1 MNKKILIGP
10 SSFAAMDSTPMEKLT
25 KVGFKVVNNPFG
37 RKLTKHE
44 LLELL
49 PGVLGL
55 IAGLETLDKEVMQ
68 KSDLKVISRCG
79 AGLTNIDLKSAK
91 DMGIKVCFTPDA
103 PTVAVA
109 ELTVGAMLSLLRMI
123 PLMDKEL
130 HEGRWTKKIGMQL
143 EGKTVA
149 IIGFGRIG
157 RKVASLLGN
166 FKVRILAVD
175 PYLQG
180 NIDDVPI
187 VPLEQVLPQADII
200 TLHCSS
206 EACILG
212 GKELI
217 HVKPGAF
224 LLNAARGGLVDEQ
237 ALISALEENKIAGA
251 WLDSFEK
258 EPYTGPLTSYPQ
270 VILTPH
276 VGSYSQE
283 CRIQMEM
290 EAVEN
295 LINALKEV
303 KDSKNEN

>member
-10 SSFAAMDSTPMEKLT
+10 SSFAAMDSIPMEKLT

-44 LLELL
+44 LLKLL

-55 IAGLETLDKEVMQ
+55 IAGLETLDREVMQ

-91 DMGIKVCFTPDA
+91 EMGIKVCFTPDA

-130 HEGRWTKKIGMQL
+130 HEGRWTKKIGMQI

-157 RKVASLLGN
+157 RKVASLLAT
-166 FKVRILAVD
+166 FKIRILAVD

-180 NIDDVPI
+180 KIDDVPI

-206 EACILG
+206 EGCILG
-212 GKELI
+212 GKELS
-217 HVKPGAF
+217 HVKPGTF

-251 WLDSFEK
+251 WLDTFEK
-258 EPYTGPLTSYPQ
+258 EPYTGPLTRYPQ

-283 CRIQMEM
+283 CRRQMEM

-295 LINALKEV
+295 LINAFKEV
-303 KDSKNEN
+303 KDSKHEN